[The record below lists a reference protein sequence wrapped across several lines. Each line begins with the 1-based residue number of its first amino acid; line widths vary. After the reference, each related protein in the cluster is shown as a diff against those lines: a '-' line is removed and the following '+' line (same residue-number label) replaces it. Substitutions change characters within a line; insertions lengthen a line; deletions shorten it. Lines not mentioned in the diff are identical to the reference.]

1 VKSSRTQSQ
10 PATKAHPGADSDR
23 YRRAALASAEDG
35 YFVFPLHPGKKI
47 PAIRRWQQMATQDP
61 SLIEHWWRSGC
72 RNIGI
77 AAGPSRILVLDL
89 DVSRGGQPPP
99 RWADAHDGHD
109 VLTRMA
115 VIAERTIP
123 ATRTVAT
130 PSGGQHLYFRAPLK
144 PALRNTA
151 GQLGWCIDTRGV
163 GGYVV
168 GPGSSLPIG
177 RYELVRALP
186 VAELPEWLLTALAP
200 AQPQP
205 AVSPAAEFAVPR
217 NRAAYVGAIVAAE
230 CRAVTEAP
238 IGKRHHTLLRASR
251 NLGRLVG
258 GRALVASTAR
268 QALVEAA
275 HGYVG
280 VENYTAHQVECDVA
294 DGLAYG
300 AQLPRFLDGQA

>member
-1 VKSSRTQSQ
+1 MKNSRTQSQ
-10 PATKAHPGADSDR
+10 PATTAHPAADSDR
-23 YRRAALASAEDG
+23 CRRAALAAAQDG
-35 YFVFPLHPGKKI
+35 YFVFPLHPGKKV
-47 PAIRRWQQMATQDP
+47 PAIRYWQQVATQDP
-61 SLIEHWWRSGC
+61 CLIERWWRYGHN
-72 RNIGI
+72 NIGI

-89 DVSRGGQPPP
+89 DVGRGGHPPP
-99 RWADAHDGHD
+99 RWAGARDGND
-109 VLTRMA
+109 VLAR
-115 VIAERTIP
+115 IAAAAGHTIP
-123 ATRTVAT
+123 DTRTVAT
-130 PSGGQHLYFRAPLK
+130 PSGGQHLYFRAPLE

-168 GPGSSLPIG
+168 GPGSTLPIG

-186 VAELPEWLLTALAP
+186 VAELPAWLLTALAP

-205 AVSPAAEFAVPR
+205 AGFPVVEFAAPR

-230 CRAVTEAP
+230 CRTVTEAP

-258 GRALVASTAR
+258 GGALAASTAR
-268 QALVEAA
+268 QVLVDAA
-275 HGYVG
+275 RGYVG
-280 VENYTAHQVECDVA
+280 VEDYTAHQVDCDVA